1 MLHRFV
7 SEFFFFFFL
16 VHSIVPSLWHGEME
30 VLKEITSG
38 VGIVS
43 TNP

>member
-7 SEFFFFFFL
+7 SEFFFFFL

-30 VLKEITSG
+30 VLKEITDG

-43 TNP
+43 MNL

>member
-7 SEFFFFFFL
+7 SEFFFFFL

-30 VLKEITSG
+30 VLKEITDG
-38 VGIVS
+38 VGIVLM
-43 TNP
+43 NL